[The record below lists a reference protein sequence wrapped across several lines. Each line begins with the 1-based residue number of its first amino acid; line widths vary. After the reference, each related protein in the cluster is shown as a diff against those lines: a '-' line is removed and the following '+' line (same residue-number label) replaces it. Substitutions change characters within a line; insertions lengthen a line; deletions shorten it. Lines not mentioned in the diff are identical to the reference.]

1 MYGRDFGTY
10 QSNHLNTLII
20 NILAI
25 KHQIRAKGT
34 SVQSASTLYLTHQS
48 TSNYSAKGKAIKIRL
63 V

>member
-1 MYGRDFGTY
+1 MYGRAFGTH

-48 TSNYSAKGKAIKIRL
+48 TTLIVKKG
-63 V
+63 

>member
-1 MYGRDFGTY
+1 MYGRAFGTY

-34 SVQSASTLYLTHQS
+34 SVQSASTLYLTHRS
-48 TSNYSAKGKAIKIRL
+48 TTLIVKQG
-63 V
+63 